1 MQQSLLNRMSYLSD
15 QLYSVSASAVLPLS
29 AKPGFRPILILA
41 RQHYREELV
50 WYPITKL
57 ADVKKLV
64 QLKLASQTVPVLVS
78 FGTVVNNQTPV
89 SYFYPQLA
97 LDSYQAWFIV
107 PETLL
112 LGAELPAGALA
123 SYQGLSGN
131 TVFVARTPAAIVSSL
146 QGGVLKHAAQFA
158 IAHGLHADETCTH
171 LALQQAIQPKLSVL
185 AALPWS
191 GLRNKFAL
199 AKRGDHKKII
209 RAVTG
214 TLVVAALYLLAS
226 YQWSAYLLENSRAE
240 LQQASAQANELLT
253 ERESVQ
259 ELKQRYQQLAAY
271 MPKPQNEMLLWQL
284 LAPLYENK
292 VVLTALEQ
300 KGDDIRIEIL
310 APSATEALQLL
321 LKQPQVA
328 NARFDSPVRRQNEQD
343 EVGIKFTVR
352 TAGEG

>member
-1 MQQSLLNRMSYLSD
+1 
-15 QLYSVSASAVLPLS
+15 
-29 AKPGFRPILILA
+29 
-41 RQHYREELV
+41 
-50 WYPITKL
+50 
-57 ADVKKLV
+57 
-64 QLKLASQTVPVLVS
+64 VLVS

-123 SYQGLSGN
+123 SYQGLSGH

-171 LALQQAIQPKLSVL
+171 LALQQAIQPKLAVL

-226 YQWSAYLLENSRAE
+226 YQWSAYLLENSRAGF
-240 LQQASAQANELLT
+240 S
-253 ERESVQ
+253 
-259 ELKQRYQQLAAY
+259 
-271 MPKPQNEMLLWQL
+271 
-284 LAPLYENK
+284 
-292 VVLTALEQ
+292 
-300 KGDDIRIEIL
+300 
-310 APSATEALQLL
+310 PSQ
-321 LKQPQVA
+321 
-328 NARFDSPVRRQNEQD
+328 
-343 EVGIKFTVR
+343 
-352 TAGEG
+352 